1 MTLKPANKY
10 KTCIVKGFKFY
21 ENLNSTLFQSNQPHL
36 DKATMTLVIIDSNI
50 QDYQVLA
57 QGVIGKAKVQ
67 ILDSNRD
74 GIEQI
79 TNALRHH
86 GEITNLHIVSHGAPG
101 CLYLGNSELSLD
113 TLEKYTSQL
122 KTWFSSNPPLSK
134 GSILLYGCN
143 VAAGDAGA
151 EFLSKLNN
159 ITGAKI
165 AASATPT
172 GNAAQGGDWNLEVT
186 TSSMKVNLAF
196 SAETMESYQ
205 STLQLSPELSA
216 SNEKISLK
224 GDTPKVL
231 DNQITIT
238 SNGTESLNGARIYI
252 GEGFVPAEDRLIL
265 GNDTTA
271 NSGTLNGIDW
281 TYNNTT
287 GVLSLNGT
295 APIAT
300 YQDLLRQVSY
310 FNASASPT
318 IGDRDINVILGD
330 KLKYKDRYYEFV
342 EDQSIHWTDAK
353 AAAEAKTYFGM
364 QGYLATITSAEEQ
377 SFIDAKVTGNGWIG
391 AVDNSAEDGTVEKDK
406 EGEWRWVTGPE
417 GLANGGTGTHFFQG
431 DATGA
436 KTGGTPVK
444 GAYEHWQGT
453 PNYLEPN
460 DYPSNNGSGGEESY
474 AHVLSPAFG
483 DDKGYWNDLPN
494 DGGASI
500 EYQSKG
506 YLVEYGGMPTDP
518 ALKIE
523 VNIKVS
529 VDTLPPVLPDSVNI
543 AENTT
548 PVLLPTTDVDGSE
561 ITYSLTGNG
570 ADAAKFEIDP
580 ATGKVVFI
588 NAPDYEA
595 KGSAAG
601 TNAYEVEVKG
611 VDGFGNETI
620 QMMTVNVTDVAEN
633 VAPIFDGGDS
643 QDISVAE
650 NSTVVTT
657 VKATDANLGDTLT
670 YSIIDGGD
678 RNLLA
683 IDPNTG
689 VVTLKNPLDFENLPV
704 DADGDGKYTIQVQVD
719 DGKGGTDIQTINFI
733 VTDVLEDTTA
743 PKVTVDS
750 ITTPDSTPKLTG
762 TVDDPTAKVILTIAG
777 VDYPA
782 INNGDGTWTLPDDT
796 VAQLN
801 SGDNPVTVK
810 AVDMAGNIGDG
821 TGTLTLDTDSP
832 KVTIDPV
839 TNSTDSTPDLTG
851 TVDDP
856 TSKVKLVID
865 GVEYPATVNPEGT
878 WSVPGDT
885 IEPPLADGK
894 HEIKAIATDPQGNTG
909 DAATTATIDTTA
921 PVVSVNPLSTT
932 DTTPELTGKV
942 DDPTAKVILTIAGV
956 DYPAT
961 NNGDGTWTLPD
972 DTVAKLADGDTP
984 VTVKAVDMAGNTGNG
999 AGTVTIQEKQPPM
1012 PVNLEIPENQTDVGT
1027 ISLQDDQGNPITLSS
1042 FSIIG
1047 GEDRDLFVV
1056 DSQTGK
1062 LSFKNAPDYE
1072 QPLDEGKDNQHDLI
1086 VSGVHAD
1093 GNTATL
1099 HLNIRVIDVAEDT
1112 TAPKVTVDELTTP
1125 DSTPKLTGT
1134 VDDPTAK
1141 VILTIAGV
1149 DYPATNNGDGTWTLP
1164 DDTVAKLDNGANE
1177 VKVKAVDMAGNS
1189 GDGTGT
1195 VTLDTDSPKV
1205 TIDPVTNPT
1214 DNTPDLTGTVD
1225 DPTSKVKLVIDGVE
1239 YPATVNPDGTWT
1251 MPGETIASPLADG
1264 KHEIQ
1269 AIATDP
1275 QGNIGDAVTT
1285 VAIDTTAPK
1294 VTVDELTTPDST
1306 PKLTGTVDD
1315 PTAKVILTIAGVD
1328 YPATNNGDGT
1338 WTLPDDTVAK
1348 LDNGA
1353 NEVKVKAVDMA
1364 GNSGDG
1370 TGTVTLDTDSPK
1382 VTIDPVTNPTDNT
1395 PDLTGTVDDPTSKVK
1410 LVIDGVEYPAT
1421 VNPDGTWTMPGE
1433 TIASP
1438 LADGKHEIQAIATDP
1453 QGNIGDAVT
1462 TVAIDTTA
1470 PKVTVDE
1477 LTTPDS
1483 TPKLTGTVDD
1493 PTAKVIVNVNGI
1505 DYQAKNNSK
1514 GKWILANNKINPAL
1528 VPGKYDVKVTATDL
1542 AGNAGKDATNDEL
1555 TIAKPE
1561 VPDTIAPVVSVNPL
1575 STSDTTPE
1583 LTGKVDD
1590 PTAKVTV
1597 NVNGVDYQAN
1607 NNSDGSWTLANDKIA
1622 PKLGDGNYD
1631 VVATAIDPA
1640 GNSSQDSTKDELMV
1654 DATPPAPTTIDISDV
1669 SDPGGNNTTGDSTP
1683 EIIGEAEPGSTVEVF
1698 DSETSLGTTTT
1709 NPSGQWML
1717 IPNQELSNGKH
1728 NLSAKATDSLGNVS
1742 DASLPILVEVLKA
1755 VPDKGSTEVEQPV
1768 VIDVLKNDQ
1777 GEGLIIQQFDLT
1789 TSQGGQVT
1797 LDDSDT
1803 PGSKTDDKLVYTP
1816 SAEVVDIPENFDLT
1830 IDSEQGVLQ
1839 SIGDDKFTDKFNYT
1853 VKDSNGNTQTAPVKV
1868 DVKLDGR
1875 LKFTLTGND
1884 AGFIN
1889 EIGFFKV
1896 DADGTLNGL
1905 QPSDPGFLEAALKSG
1920 KVIFSSLS
1928 KTSQFFGDNPTRILE
1943 DFNTT
1948 DRLNFFLVQNNSL
1961 DNALKAIDA
1970 GEALPK
1976 VFFASIDGNSDAAN
1990 HVEVSNLTPEEGLSL
2005 KWEDYDNG
2013 GDGDYNDLEMKVQLT
2028 NETVPIGAKNQT
2040 NSQTE
2045 IIDLQDQTSST
2056 FANFEVASDA
2066 GFDNTVG
2073 FYRIVDTQGTIRDAN
2088 GNLLK
2093 PSDSGYAQAAMQN
2106 RIDLNLTKASSGVD
2120 TTLNA
2125 GELLAPF
2132 IIANGN
2138 AEQFLNGNGENNLSA
2153 SPVAYFSYLDAN
2165 PDGADHVR
2173 SLGDNLWGFEDL
2185 PVNEANGN
2193 PDFDDFVIRANFNQV
2208 GDELIDLAGKSQ
2220 PQANFQFSSDAGYN
2234 NTVGYYV
2241 IQNREGTVID
2251 KVSGKS
2257 LNPGDAGYAQAA
2269 ISNKIDPSL
2278 NKDNTNVDTIL
2289 PDGALLAPYLIANGT
2304 TDEFLQLNVANDL
2317 GAAPVAYFSFL
2328 GANPDRADHIR
2339 FIDGDTLGFED
2350 LPAGQDDADFND
2362 VHLKINLG

>member
-1 MTLKPANKY
+1 
-10 KTCIVKGFKFY
+10 
-21 ENLNSTLFQSNQPHL
+21 
-36 DKATMTLVIIDSNI
+36 
-50 QDYQVLA
+50 
-57 QGVIGKAKVQ
+57 
-67 ILDSNRD
+67 
-74 GIEQI
+74 
-79 TNALRHH
+79 
-86 GEITNLHIVSHGAPG
+86 
-101 CLYLGNSELSLD
+101 
-113 TLEKYTSQL
+113 
-122 KTWFSSNPPLSK
+122 
-134 GSILLYGCN
+134 
-143 VAAGDAGA
+143 
-151 EFLSKLNN
+151 
-159 ITGAKI
+159 
-165 AASATPT
+165 
-172 GNAAQGGDWNLEVT
+172 
-186 TSSMKVNLAF
+186 
-196 SAETMESYQ
+196 
-205 STLQLSPELSA
+205 
-216 SNEKISLK
+216 
-224 GDTPKVL
+224 
-231 DNQITIT
+231 
-238 SNGTESLNGARIYI
+238 
-252 GEGFVPAEDRLIL
+252 
-265 GNDTTA
+265 
-271 NSGTLNGIDW
+271 
-281 TYNNTT
+281 
-287 GVLSLNGT
+287 
-295 APIAT
+295 
-300 YQDLLRQVSY
+300 
-310 FNASASPT
+310 
-318 IGDRDINVILGD
+318 
-330 KLKYKDRYYEFV
+330 
-342 EDQSIHWTDAK
+342 
-353 AAAEAKTYFGM
+353 
-364 QGYLATITSAEEQ
+364 
-377 SFIDAKVTGNGWIG
+377 
-391 AVDNSAEDGTVEKDK
+391 
-406 EGEWRWVTGPE
+406 
-417 GLANGGTGTHFFQG
+417 
-431 DATGA
+431 
-436 KTGGTPVK
+436 
-444 GAYEHWQGT
+444 
-453 PNYLEPN
+453 
-460 DYPSNNGSGGEESY
+460 
-474 AHVLSPAFG
+474 
-483 DDKGYWNDLPN
+483 
-494 DGGASI
+494 
-500 EYQSKG
+500 
-506 YLVEYGGMPTDP
+506 
-518 ALKIE
+518 
-523 VNIKVS
+523 
-529 VDTLPPVLPDSVNI
+529 
-543 AENTT
+543 
-548 PVLLPTTDVDGSE
+548 
-561 ITYSLTGNG
+561 
-570 ADAAKFEIDP
+570 
-580 ATGKVVFI
+580 
-588 NAPDYEA
+588 
-595 KGSAAG
+595 
-601 TNAYEVEVKG
+601 
-611 VDGFGNETI
+611 
-620 QMMTVNVTDVAEN
+620 
-633 VAPIFDGGDS
+633 
-643 QDISVAE
+643 
-650 NSTVVTT
+650 
-657 VKATDANLGDTLT
+657 
-670 YSIIDGGD
+670 
-678 RNLLA
+678 
-683 IDPNTG
+683 
-689 VVTLKNPLDFENLPV
+689 
-704 DADGDGKYTIQVQVD
+704 
-719 DGKGGTDIQTINFI
+719 
-733 VTDVLEDTTA
+733 
-743 PKVTVDS
+743 
-750 ITTPDSTPKLTG
+750 
-762 TVDDPTAKVILTIAG
+762 
-777 VDYPA
+777 
-782 INNGDGTWTLPDDT
+782 
-796 VAQLN
+796 
-801 SGDNPVTVK
+801 
-810 AVDMAGNIGDG
+810 
-821 TGTLTLDTDSP
+821 
-832 KVTIDPV
+832 
-839 TNSTDSTPDLTG
+839 
-851 TVDDP
+851 
-856 TSKVKLVID
+856 
-865 GVEYPATVNPEGT
+865 
-878 WSVPGDT
+878 
-885 IEPPLADGK
+885 
-894 HEIKAIATDPQGNTG
+894 
-909 DAATTATIDTTA
+909 
-921 PVVSVNPLSTT
+921 
-932 DTTPELTGKV
+932 
-942 DDPTAKVILTIAGV
+942 
-956 DYPAT
+956 
-961 NNGDGTWTLPD
+961 
-972 DTVAKLADGDTP
+972 
-984 VTVKAVDMAGNTGNG
+984 
-999 AGTVTIQEKQPPM
+999 
-1012 PVNLEIPENQTDVGT
+1012 
-1027 ISLQDDQGNPITLSS
+1027 
-1042 FSIIG
+1042 
-1047 GEDRDLFVV
+1047 
-1056 DSQTGK
+1056 
-1062 LSFKNAPDYE
+1062 
-1072 QPLDEGKDNQHDLI
+1072 
-1086 VSGVHAD
+1086 
-1093 GNTATL
+1093 
-1099 HLNIRVIDVAEDT
+1099 
-1112 TAPKVTVDELTTP
+1112 
-1125 DSTPKLTGT
+1125 
-1134 VDDPTAK
+1134 
-1141 VILTIAGV
+1141 
-1149 DYPATNNGDGTWTLP
+1149 
-1164 DDTVAKLDNGANE
+1164 
-1177 VKVKAVDMAGNS
+1177 
-1189 GDGTGT
+1189 
-1195 VTLDTDSPKV
+1195 
-1205 TIDPVTNPT
+1205 
-1214 DNTPDLTGTVD
+1214 
-1225 DPTSKVKLVIDGVE
+1225 
-1239 YPATVNPDGTWT
+1239 
-1251 MPGETIASPLADG
+1251 
-1264 KHEIQ
+1264 
-1269 AIATDP
+1269 
-1275 QGNIGDAVTT
+1275 
-1285 VAIDTTAPK
+1285 
-1294 VTVDELTTPDST
+1294 
-1306 PKLTGTVDD
+1306 
-1315 PTAKVILTIAGVD
+1315 
-1328 YPATNNGDGT
+1328 
-1338 WTLPDDTVAK
+1338 
-1348 LDNGA
+1348 
-1353 NEVKVKAVDMA
+1353 
-1364 GNSGDG
+1364 
-1370 TGTVTLDTDSPK
+1370 
-1382 VTIDPVTNPTDNT
+1382 
-1395 PDLTGTVDDPTSKVK
+1395 
-1410 LVIDGVEYPAT
+1410 
-1421 VNPDGTWTMPGE
+1421 MPGE

-1640 GNSSQDSTKDELMV
+1640 GNSSQDSTKDELMI

-1961 DNALKAIDA
+1961 DNALKAIET

-1990 HVEVSNLTPEEGLSL
+1990 HVEVNNLTSEEGLSL

-2132 IIANGN
+2132 IIANAN